1 MSGPTKLVLRS
12 VKFSPSNLINHVNY
26 LLPKLDAL
34 AAEGRGVVF
43 LKGDNGGDRHLAN
56 LVDPI
61 YFCRLWKQ
69 PKLNV
74 LEIVSYAARF
84 SAYNNIEHT
93 WTPMS
98 NKLTSVP
105 GDEAVSYKL
114 GISRNEIQQK
124 EADLFDNAMQL
135 ITDKYRSEAV
145 FKGSE
150 VTAMM
155 EPSLVNSHPCN
166 DFKRVHDLIM
176 GPYSLLLKD
185 GI

>member
-93 WTPMS
+93 WAPMS
-98 NKLTSVP
+98 KKLTSVILPSVLP
-105 GDEAVSYKL
+105 GGKAEPYKL
-114 GISRNEIQQK
+114 DISCNEIQQK
-124 EADLFDNAMQL
+124 EAELFDNAMQL
-135 ITDKYRSEAV
+135 ITDKY
-145 FKGSE
+145 
-150 VTAMM
+150 
-155 EPSLVNSHPCN
+155 
-166 DFKRVHDLIM
+166 
-176 GPYSLLLKD
+176 
-185 GI
+185 